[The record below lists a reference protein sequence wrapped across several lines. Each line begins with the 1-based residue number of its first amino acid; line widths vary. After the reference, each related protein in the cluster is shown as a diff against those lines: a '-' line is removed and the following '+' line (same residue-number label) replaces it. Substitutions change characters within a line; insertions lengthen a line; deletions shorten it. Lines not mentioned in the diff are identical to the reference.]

1 MASLQEHSRLTL
13 RIYLVG
19 LAQIAV
25 IFAGFVYVDALSRQ
39 RPPHE
44 LYDEERSIE
53 RAVEDGMADLERFER
68 QLLAIRDDSGL
79 QVKLFDTR
87 GALLL
92 TTVPD
97 DAPDCIHHR
106 RDPHRDGHPP
116 RPPPPRRGMDE
127 QPRCYSTLV
136 TLPSGASVRVEFRR
150 SRSAPPSPFS
160 PIIIALVLVVVAIS
174 SIALARS
181 LVIPLRRL
189 AAAARAFGEG
199 DLSARVG
206 LERRD
211 ELGAVARTFDEMAER
226 VTDLVRSEKELM
238 ANVSHELRTPLAR
251 IRVALDIAAEGDA
264 SLAQQMLPDITDDLE
279 ELERLIE
286 DVLTATRLDLAT
298 DAPRGIPPLRKEPV
312 SLGDLL
318 AQAIA
323 RFESAHPE
331 GVLDCGPLEDLP
343 SVEGDAVMLR
353 RVLDN
358 LLDNAHKYT
367 DPPED
372 RIELTARRDEA
383 EVVIE
388 VRDRGMGIAASDIGL
403 VFRPFFRV
411 DRSRTR
417 ATGGLG
423 LGLALAKRIVE
434 AHGGT
439 ITLESEVGEGTLAS
453 VRLPVLQRR
462 NGKS

>member
-1 MASLQEHSRLTL
+1 MISLREHSRLAL

-25 IFAGFVYVDALSRQ
+25 IFAGFLYLEAQNQQ

-44 LYDEERSIE
+44 LYDEERGVE
-53 RAVEDGMADLERFER
+53 RSVARDLTDLERLER
-68 QLLAIRDDSGL
+68 ELIATRESSGL
-79 QVKLFDTR
+79 QVEVFDTG
-87 GALLL
+87 GASVLS
-92 TTVPD
+92 TVPED
-97 DAPDCIHHR
+97 SPDCIHHTR
-106 RDPHRDGHPP
+106 NPHGDGRPP
-116 RPPPPRRGMDE
+116 NRPPPRRGVE
-127 QPRCYSTLV
+127 ESPRCYSTLV
-136 TLPSGASVRVEFRR
+136 TIPSGESVRVEFRR
-150 SRSAPPSPFS
+150 TRSSPTSPFS

-181 LVIPLRRL
+181 LVLPLRRL

-211 ELGAVARTFDEMAER
+211 ELGSVARTFDEMAER
-226 VTDLVRSEKELM
+226 ITDLLRSEKELM

-264 SLAQQMLPDITDDLE
+264 ALAQEMLPDITDDLE
-279 ELERLIE
+279 ELERLID

-298 DAPRGIPPLRKEPV
+298 DAPRGIPPLRKE
-312 SLGDLL
+312 SFCLRGLL
-318 AQAIA
+318 TQAVA
-323 RFESAHPE
+323 RFESAHPD
-331 GVLDCGPLEDLP
+331 GVLECSPFDDLP
-343 SVEGDAVMLR
+343 SVRGDAILLR
-353 RVLDN
+353 RVIDN

-372 RIELTARRDEA
+372 RIELGARRDA
-383 EVVIE
+383 DEVVIE
-388 VRDRGMGIAASDIGL
+388 IRDRGMGIAAEDIGL

-439 ITLESEVGEGTLAS
+439 IALDSTVGEGTVAR
-453 VRLPVLQRR
+453 VRLPVLD
-462 NGKS
+462 